1 MLNKIANERIVE
13 TICKNIGVSPKYMD
27 DLVQEIY
34 VILLEYDQDKLQ
46 EIYDKGQLNFW
57 LTRIIKNQYCSTT
70 SPFYKKYRKYYELI
84 DGNSDGYGMYD
95 NVEDDRDTEFD

>member
-1 MLNKIANERIVE
+1 MLEKIANERIVE
-13 TICKNIGVSPKYMD
+13 NICKNIGVSSKYYD

-34 VILLEYDQDKLQ
+34 LILLEYDQAKLQ
-46 EIYDKGQLNFW
+46 TIYENNQLNFW

-84 DGNSDGYGMYD
+84 DGNSDGYAMYD
-95 NVEDDRDTEFD
+95 TAEDDNTEFD